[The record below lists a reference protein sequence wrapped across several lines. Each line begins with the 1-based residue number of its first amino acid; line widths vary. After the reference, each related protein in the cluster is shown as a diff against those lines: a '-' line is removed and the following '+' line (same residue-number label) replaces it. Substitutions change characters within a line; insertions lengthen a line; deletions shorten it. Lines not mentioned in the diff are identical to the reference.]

1 MSPAGGGLVGT
12 FSQEESEAQVIEMS
26 ALCDYETWLLS
37 TYSTELGIPVGMER
51 LTHESWVQHVKN
63 DLPTSDFTWAQYVEH
78 VEAGNGDDWFFEG
91 EPLDPRNPPLLRN
104 EER

>member
-1 MSPAGGGLVGT
+1 MGPAGGGLVGT
-12 FSQEESEAQVIEMS
+12 FSQEESEAQVIKMS

-51 LTHESWVQHVKN
+51 LTHESWVQHVKD
-63 DLPTSDFTWAQYVEH
+63 DLPMSDFTWTQYVEH
-78 VEAGNGDDWFFEG
+78 VEAGEGDPWFLEG
-91 EPLDPRNPPLLRN
+91 EPLDPRIPPLLRN